1 MLLLSENRESI
12 ESEDKFARDSIETHI
27 IIRGILILQEVF

>member
-12 ESEDKFARDSIETHI
+12 ESEDKFARNSIETHLNP
-27 IIRGILILQEVF
+27 GIQEVF